1 MERTKRM
8 TYSKNKFLLST
19 FLTTAVALSANTV
32 VAQDSDTQDEI
43 IVTGSRITSIPN
55 LVQASQIQSIGSEE
69 ADLRNVASVE
79 LLIRDLPGVVASV
92 GSSVNNGNGGAQT
105 VNLRGIG
112 ANRNLVL
119 LDGQRIVP
127 FGLGGVTDTNNI
139 PLALIERTDIVTG
152 GATTVYGADAVS
164 GVLNFIT
171 KRDFEGFEVT
181 ATYGGTERGDGETF
195 RIEATTGANF
205 DDGRGNAVFS
215 IGYQDS
221 NPVLQGDRE
230 FSEFVIDSED
240 GSQGGSSNSAPFL
253 FTTGSGEDGI
263 PFGNQFNPDT
273 GLLEP
278 GFEPFNF
285 APLNLLQT
293 PVERFNIFGSTSY
306 EITDYVEV
314 YTRGFFTQTNVGT
327 TLAPSAAFFVPVE
340 LPISNPFLTDGVR
353 DQLCAANGISVADCL
368 VADGITDP
376 NADGFQSVTGNLQRR
391 FVEAGPRTNDFESN
405 VFQISGGFRGDILDT
420 GWSYDLSAQFGEST
434 QVQTSGSFGLFDN
447 LQQGLFAI
455 DENTC
460 VDPSGGCVPLN
471 LFNEIGTFTEEQ
483 FNFIDV
489 EASTTT
495 VVSQTVLQ
503 ANFSGDLGEFKS
515 PWSDDVV
522 GVALGGEY
530 RETTADSAGDFLSQ
544 QPGAL
549 LGAGAA
555 APAVA
560 GRFDVLEAYVE
571 AIAPLASGL
580 PYAENVS
587 LELGARLSD
596 YSTSGTGLTWKV
608 GGNWEPVAGYRVR
621 SVFQRAARS
630 PNIGELFFPIQSGL
644 GNLAVD
650 PCQGANVTAGSALAD
665 ICIAQGA
672 PAAQIG
678 FIAAPAASQVTT
690 FGGGNPDLDV
700 ETASTFT
707 IGLVAQPSFVD
718 NLTFSLDYFQIRV
731 ADAIST
737 PAESD
742 IINGCF
748 DTALNP
754 GLEFNEFC
762 GSIIRDPLSG
772 SLNFPALLGNGG
784 INLALTNAGTV
795 FTNGFDA
802 GLDYGH
808 DLGLWGDLSYSFDG
822 TLTLAN
828 EFQATPSTVNR
839 DCAGIFSPNCVSIQ
853 SELAFN
859 QRVTWNKDI
868 WGVSVRH
875 RFLSGNDFEADALE
889 FDDDGVPS
897 VLPEFQEIGSE
908 HYFDGTL
915 VADLTDYAQFSFTIN
930 NIFDNQPP
938 EVGSDVGTTAFNTGN
953 TFPST
958 FDALGRS
965 YTAGLRLKF

>member
-1 MERTKRM
+1 MKMTKL
-8 TYSKNKFLLST
+8 NLLLST
-19 FLTTAVALSANTV
+19 VLLAGTTMNTAY
-32 VAQDSDTQDEI
+32 AQDNEDSIVDEL
-43 IVTGSRITSIPN
+43 IVTGSRINNIPN
-55 LVQASQIQSIGSEE
+55 LVQASQIQSVLAEE
-69 ADLRNVASVE
+69 AELRNVASVE

-105 VNLRGIG
+105 LNLRGIG
-112 ANRNLVL
+112 PNRNLVL

-152 GATTVYGADAVS
+152 GASTVYGADAVS

-171 KRDFEGFEVT
+171 KQNFEGFEVT
-181 ATYGGTERGDGETF
+181 ATYGGTEEGDGDTV

-205 DDGRGNAVFS
+205 ADDRGNAVFS
-215 IGYQDS
+215 IGYQDT
-221 NPVLQGDRE
+221 NPVLQGNRS

-253 FTTGSGEDGI
+253 FTTGSGPDGI

-278 GFEPFNF
+278 GFTPFNF

-306 EITDYVEV
+306 DITNDIQV
-314 YTRGFFTQTNVGT
+314 YTKAFFTQTNVGT

-353 DQLCAANGISVADCL
+353 DQLCAANGITVAECL
-368 VADGITDP
+368 AADSITDP
-376 NADGFQSVTGNLQRR
+376 NADGFQSVMGNLQRR
-391 FVEAGPRTNDFESN
+391 FVEAGPRTNDFESS
-405 VFQISGGFRGDILDT
+405 VFQIGGGFRGDLADS
-420 GWSYDLSAQFGEST
+420 GWAYDVSAQFGESV

-447 LQQGLFAI
+447 LQQGLFAV

-460 VDPSGGCVPLN
+460 VDPSGGCIPLN
-471 LFNEIGTFTEEQ
+471 LFNEIGTFTQEQ

-495 VVSQTVLQ
+495 AVQQTVLQ
-503 ANFSGDLGEFKS
+503 ANFNGDLGGIQS
-515 PWSDDVV
+515 PWSDDPI
-522 GVALGGEY
+522 GVAVGGEY
-530 RETTADSAGDFLSQ
+530 RELSADSAGDFLSQ

-549 LGAGAA
+549 LGAGGAD
-555 APAVA
+555 PAVA
-560 GRFDVLEAYVE
+560 GRFDVIEGYVE
-571 AIAPLASGL
+571 AIAPLATGL
-580 PYAENVS
+580 PFAENVS
-587 LELGARLSD
+587 LELGARVSD
-596 YSTSGTGLTWKV
+596 YSTSGTSVTWKV
-608 GGNWEPVAGYRVR
+608 GGNWEPTDGYRIR
-621 SVFQRAARS
+621 SVFQRAVRS
-630 PNIGELFFPIQSGL
+630 PNIGELFFPVQSGL

-650 PCQGANVTAGSALAD
+650 PCQGADVVPGSALAN
-665 ICIAQGA
+665 ICTAQGA

-707 IGLVAQPSFVD
+707 VGIVAQPPVIE
-718 NLTFSLDYFQIRV
+718 NLTLSLDYFQISV
-731 ADAIST
+731 DDAIST

-748 DTALNP
+748 DTSINP
-754 GLEFNEFC
+754 NLDFNDFC
-762 GSIIRDPLSG
+762 ASIIRDPLSG

-784 INLALTNAGTV
+784 INLALTNAGEI
-795 FTNGFDA
+795 FTNGFDL
-802 GLDYGH
+802 GVDYGH
-808 DLGLWGDLSYSFDG
+808 DLNELGDLSYSFDG

-828 EFQATPSTVNR
+828 EFQATPSTINR
-839 DCAGIFSPNCVSIQ
+839 DCAGIFSPNCGSIQ
-853 SELAFN
+853 SEVAFN
-859 QRVTWNKDI
+859 QRVTWNKDL
-868 WGVSVRH
+868 WSVSLRH
-875 RFLSGNDFEADALE
+875 RFLSGSDFEADALE

-897 VLPEFQEIGSE
+897 VLPEFQEIGAE
-908 HYFDGTL
+908 HYFDGTI
-915 VADLTDYAQFSFTIN
+915 VADVTEFAQLSLTIN

-958 FDALGRS
+958 FDALGRA

>member
-1 MERTKRM
+1 MKTLR
-8 TYSKNKFLLST
+8 KNLLLST
-19 FLTTAVALSANTV
+19 LITTLAATSSISVS
-32 VAQDSDTQDEI
+32 AQDNDVEDEL
-43 IVTGSRITSIPN
+43 IVTGSRINNIPN
-55 LVQASQIQSIGSEE
+55 LVQASQIQSITSEE
-69 ADLRNVASVE
+69 SDLRNVASVE
-79 LLIRDLPGVVASV
+79 LLIRDLPGVVASI

-105 VNLRGIG
+105 INLRGIG
-112 ANRNLVL
+112 SNRNLVL

-127 FGLGGVTDTNNI
+127 FGLTGVTDTNNL

-152 GATTVYGADAVS
+152 GASTVYGADAVS

-171 KRDFEGFEVT
+171 KDDFEGFEVT
-181 ATYGGTERGDGETF
+181 TTYGGTEQGDGETF
-195 RIEATTGANF
+195 RVEATTGANF

-215 IGYQDS
+215 LGYQDS
-221 NPVLQGDRE
+221 NPVLQGDRP

-253 FTTGSGEDGI
+253 FTTGSGPNGI
-263 PFGNQFNPDT
+263 AFGNQFNPDT

-278 GFEPFNF
+278 GFTPFNF

-306 EITDYVEV
+306 EITDNIEV
-314 YTRGFFTQTNVGT
+314 YTKAFFTQTNVGT

-353 DQLCAANGISVADCL
+353 DQICFANDISVADCL
-368 VADGITDP
+368 AADSITDP
-376 NADGFQSVTGNLQRR
+376 NAPGFQSVVGNLQRR

-405 VFQISGGFRGDILDT
+405 VFQFSGGFRGDILDT
-420 GWSYDLSAQFGEST
+420 GWAYDISAQFGESV

-483 FNFIDV
+483 FAFVDV

-495 VVSQTVLQ
+495 AVTQTVLQ
-503 ANFSGDLGEFKS
+503 ANFSGDLGGFTS
-515 PWSDDVV
+515 PWADDVI
-522 GVALGGEY
+522 GVAIGGEY
-530 RETTADSAGDFLSQ
+530 RELTADSSGDFLSQ

-549 LGAGAA
+549 LGAGGAD
-555 APAVA
+555 PAVA
-560 GRFDVLEAYVE
+560 GRFDVIEGYVE
-571 AIAPLASGL
+571 AIAPLATGL
-580 PYAENVS
+580 PLAENVS
-587 LELGARLSD
+587 LELGARVSD
-596 YSTSGTGLTWKV
+596 YSTSGTSLTWKV
-608 GGNWEPVAGYRVR
+608 GGNWEPTEGYRIR
-621 SVFQRAARS
+621 SVFQRAVRS

-650 PCQGANVTAGSALAD
+650 PCQGADVVAGSALAD

-707 IGLVAQPSFVD
+707 IGLVAQPTFVD
-718 NLTFSLDYFQIRV
+718 NLTVSVDYFQIRV
-731 ADAIST
+731 ADAISS

-754 GLEFNEFC
+754 NLDFNNFC

-784 INLALTNAGTV
+784 INLALTNAGEI
-795 FTNGFDA
+795 FTNGFDL
-802 GLDYGH
+802 GIDYGH
-808 DLGLWGDLSYSFDG
+808 DLNSWGDLSYSFDG

-828 EFQATPSTVNR
+828 DFQATPSTIDR
-839 DCAGIFSPNCVSIQ
+839 DCAGIFSPNCGSIQ
-853 SELAFN
+853 SEVAFN

-889 FDDDGVPS
+889 FDGDGNPS
-897 VLPEFQEIGSE
+897 VLPEFQEIDAE
-908 HYFDGTL
+908 HYFDGTI
-915 VADLTDYAQFSFTIN
+915 VADLTDFAQLSLTIN